1 MVNGISTE
9 QAIINNVF
17 AELPEVKSKKEHVL
31 KHGDSLWKL
40 AKRELGNKKLSDREI
55 RDYMFLIA
63 KLNGLDTLEKMNN
76 LFVNQK
82 IYLPVDV
89 EKTQKNNQKNS
100 NSKFQNSLQSII
112 NTLKNDKTVYVNKA
126 IFGSHNFGLY
136 HIFHRKKYESGFVSN
151 QSPVLSFQLDKNGKI
166 KDIVFDDKE
175 NILPISF
182 DYKVDKNGKTVI
194 NKYPYELVENLSN
207 QDKEVLFGEI
217 LKHYENYQKQPKR
230 HY

>member
-1 MVNGISTE
+1 M
-9 QAIINNVF
+9 
-17 AELPEVKSKKEHVL
+17 
-31 KHGDSLWKL
+31 
-40 AKRELGNKKLSDREI
+40 
-55 RDYMFLIA
+55 
-63 KLNGLDTLEKMNN
+63 
-76 LFVNQK
+76 
-82 IYLPVDV
+82 
-89 EKTQKNNQKNS
+89 
-100 NSKFQNSLQSII
+100 QSII

-136 HIFHRKKYESGFVSN
+136 HIFHRKKYESGFVSS